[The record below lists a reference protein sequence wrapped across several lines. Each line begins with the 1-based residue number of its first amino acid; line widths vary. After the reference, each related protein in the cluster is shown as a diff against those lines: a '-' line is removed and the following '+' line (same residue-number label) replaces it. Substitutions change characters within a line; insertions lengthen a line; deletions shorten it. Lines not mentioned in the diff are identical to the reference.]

1 MNVPAIGHS
10 ETKKKNLLTQSN
22 VRRFFTISKMTKDTI
37 PYLPSIVQTETQQ
50 FLQLEIALIILRQ
63 LHAIIIAGMNE

>member
-1 MNVPAIGHS
+1 MLLVIPKQ
-10 ETKKKNLLTQSN
+10 KKKNLLTQSN

>member
-1 MNVPAIGHS
+1 MNVPGHS